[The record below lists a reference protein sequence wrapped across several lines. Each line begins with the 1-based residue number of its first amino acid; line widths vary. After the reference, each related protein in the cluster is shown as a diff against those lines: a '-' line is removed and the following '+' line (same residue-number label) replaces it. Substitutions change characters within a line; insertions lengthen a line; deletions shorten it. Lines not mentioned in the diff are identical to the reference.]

1 MKILHIITSLQSG
14 GAERMLSNIVN
25 NDEDNKHVIVL
36 LLSGKIHYKINSNT
50 KIHTFDYNNNLIN
63 KIRIIRQL
71 VRIIKYEKP
80 QIVQTWLKVNY
91 YAPLLKFIN
100 NKPKYVI
107 NIRSGVQNKK
117 KYIISKLISW
127 YLNKSDGQILVSNS
141 SKKEFE
147 KEGIIF
153 AKYKVINNGFEQYD
167 YLYRVNIDSSD
178 NSIHFGYIG
187 RYHPIKNQELL
198 IKSFNQFAK
207 NKDVFLHLA
216 GKNLA
221 FENFSDFIDSENK
234 NKFIWYGEV
243 SETLEFYKSIDA
255 LILTSK
261 SEGFPNVIGEAMAI
275 GVPVISTDAGES
287 YQIIRQAGY
296 KIDNTVSSL
305 VSMLEYIIKNKKEL
319 DEKSKESYKIIEK
332 DYSLNKIIKLY
343 KNYYEEIRGK
353 NI

>member
-25 NDEDNKHVIVL
+25 NDDHNKHIIVL
-36 LLSGKIHYKINSNT
+36 LLSGKIHYKITSNS
-50 KIHTFDYNNNLIN
+50 KFHILDYENNLIN
-63 KIRIIRQL
+63 KFKIIRQL
-71 VRIIKYEKP
+71 VKIIKYEKP

-91 YAPLLKFIN
+91 YTPILKFVN
-100 NKPKYVI
+100 NRPKYVI
-107 NIRSGVQNKK
+107 NIRSGVQNKNN
-117 KYIISKLISW
+117 YIISKLISW
-127 YLNKSDGQILVSNS
+127 YLNKTDGQILVSNS

-153 AKYKVINNGFEQYD
+153 KKSTVINNGFEQCD
-167 YLYRVNIDSSD
+167 YLYRKNIDFSD
-178 NSIHFGYIG
+178 NSMHFGYVG

-216 GKNLA
+216 GKNLV

-234 NKFIWYGEV
+234 KKFIWYGEI
-243 SETLEFYKSIDA
+243 SETLEFYKGIDA

-275 GVPVISTDAGES
+275 GVPVISTNAGES
-287 YQIIRQAGY
+287 YQIIRHAGY
-296 KIDNTVSSL
+296 KIDHTVSSL
-305 VSMLEYIIKNKKEL
+305 VEMLEHIIRNKKEL
-319 DEKSKESYKIIEK
+319 KEKSEESYKIIEK
-332 DYSLNKIIKLY
+332 EYSLNKIIKSY
-343 KNYYEEIRGK
+343 KNYYKEIGRK
-353 NI
+353 NK